1 MNELQIF
8 ENEEFG
14 EIRTVTINNEPWFV
28 GKDVATALG
37 YKNTKDAIISHVDD
51 EDKTVIQR
59 SEIATLENHI
69 PEDVLPMN
77 FVSAEIPNRGL
88 TTINESGL
96 YALIFGS
103 KLETAKK
110 FKHWVTSEVLPSLRK
125 TGSYEMK
132 NYSPEMKAILMHD
145 EKIVKIDG
153 RVTDLENNMVI
164 DYGQQQTLKNEVN
177 KVVVNALGGKESNA
191 YKEVS
196 KKVFSEI
203 NHDIQEKFT
212 VNSRNNVPKK
222 RFDEAI
228 AFIKSWSPSQGTKW
242 MIDGCNAQMSF

>member
-1 MNELQIF
+1 MKELMIF
-8 ENEEFG
+8 ENAEFG
-14 EIRTVTINNEPWFV
+14 QIRTVTINNEPWFV
-28 GKDVATALG
+28 GKDVTDILG
-37 YKNTKDAIISHVDD
+37 YTNSSKALADHVDE
-51 EDKTVIQR
+51 EDKLNNESLSSLGQR
-59 SEIATLENHI
+59 GGWL
-69 PEDVLPMN
+69 
-77 FVSAEIPNRGL
+77 
-88 TTINESGL
+88 INESGL
-96 YALIFGS
+96 YSLILLS
-103 KLETAKK
+103 KMPNAKK

-153 RVTDLENNMVI
+153 RLTDLENNMVI
-164 DYGQQQTLKNEVN
+164 DYGQQLTLRNEVN

-228 AFIKSWSPSQGTKW
+228 VFVKSWSPSQGTRW
-242 MIDGCNAQMSF
+242 MIDGCNAQMSL

>member
-28 GKDVATALG
+28 GKDVAKALG
-37 YKNTKDAIISHVDD
+37 FTNSRDAIATHVFE
-51 EDKTVIQR
+51 EDKGVEPIDTPGGKQNMTV
-59 SEIATLENHI
+59 
-69 PEDVLPMN
+69 V
-77 FVSAEIPNRGL
+77 
-88 TTINESGL
+88 NESGL
-96 YALIFGS
+96 YALVFGS
-103 KLETAKK
+103 RLDSAKK

-125 TGSYEMK
+125 TSSYEMK

-203 NHDIQEKFT
+203 NHEIQERFA
-212 VNSRNNVPKK
+212 VNSRNNIPKK

-228 AFIKSWSPSQGTKW
+228 DFVRSWQPSKGTKW
-242 MIDGCNAQMSF
+242 MIDGCNAQMSL

>member
-28 GKDVATALG
+28 GKDVAKALG
-37 YKNTKDAIISHVDD
+37 FTNSRDAIATHVFE
-51 EDKTVIQR
+51 EDKGVEPIDTPGGKQNMTV
-59 SEIATLENHI
+59 
-69 PEDVLPMN
+69 V
-77 FVSAEIPNRGL
+77 
-88 TTINESGL
+88 NESGL
-96 YALIFGS
+96 YALVFGS
-103 KLETAKK
+103 RLDSAKK
-110 FKHWVTSEVLPSLRK
+110 FKHWVTAEVLPSLRK

-242 MIDGCNAQMSF
+242 MIDGCNAQMSL

>member
-37 YKNTKDAIISHVDD
+37 FTNSRDAIATHVFE
-51 EDKTVIQR
+51 EDKGVEPIDTPGGKQNMTV
-59 SEIATLENHI
+59 
-69 PEDVLPMN
+69 V
-77 FVSAEIPNRGL
+77 
-88 TTINESGL
+88 NESGL
-96 YALIFGS
+96 YALVFGS
-103 KLETAKK
+103 RLDSAKK
-110 FKHWVTSEVLPSLRK
+110 FKHWVTAEVLPSLRK

-196 KKVFSEI
+196 KKVFYEI

-242 MIDGCNAQMSF
+242 MIDGCNAQMSL

>member
-1 MNELQIF
+1 MKDLMIF
-8 ENEEFG
+8 ENAEFG
-14 EIRTVTINNEPWFV
+14 QMRTVTINNEPWFV
-28 GKDVATALG
+28 GKDVTDILG
-37 YKNTKDAIISHVDD
+37 YTNSSKALADHVDE
-51 EDKTVIQR
+51 EDKLNNESLSSLGQR
-59 SEIATLENHI
+59 GGWL
-69 PEDVLPMN
+69 
-77 FVSAEIPNRGL
+77 
-88 TTINESGL
+88 INESGL
-96 YALIFGS
+96 YSLILSS
-103 KLETAKK
+103 KMPTAKK
-110 FKHWVTSEVLPSLRK
+110 FKRWVTSEVLPSLRK

-153 RVTDLENNMVI
+153 RVTDLENKMVI

-222 RFDEAI
+222 RFEEAI
-228 AFIKSWSPSQGTKW
+228 AFVRLWSPSQGTKW
-242 MIDGCNAQMSF
+242 MIDGCNAQMSL

>member
-28 GKDVATALG
+28 GKDVAKALG
-37 YKNTKDAIISHVDD
+37 FTNSRDAIATHVFE
-51 EDKTVIQR
+51 EDKGVEPIDTPGGKQNMTV
-59 SEIATLENHI
+59 
-69 PEDVLPMN
+69 V
-77 FVSAEIPNRGL
+77 
-88 TTINESGL
+88 NESGL
-96 YALIFGS
+96 YALVFGS
-103 KLETAKK
+103 RLDSAKK

-125 TGSYEMK
+125 TSSYEMK

-228 AFIKSWSPSQGTKW
+228 AFVRSWQPSKGTKW
-242 MIDGCNAQMSF
+242 MIDGCNAQMSL

>member
-1 MNELQIF
+1 MKDLMIF
-8 ENEEFG
+8 ENAEFG
-14 EIRTVTINNEPWFV
+14 QMRTVTIDNEPWFV
-28 GKDVATALG
+28 GKDVAEALG
-37 YKNTKDAIISHVDD
+37 YAKPTDAVRKRVDEEDRGISKMETPSGTQDM
-51 EDKTVIQR
+51 TV
-59 SEIATLENHI
+59 
-69 PEDVLPMN
+69 
-77 FVSAEIPNRGL
+77 
-88 TTINESGL
+88 INESGM
-96 YALIFGS
+96 YSLILGS
-103 KLETAKK
+103 KLPSAKK

-196 KKVFSEI
+196 KKVFYEI

-222 RFDEAI
+222 RFDEVI
-228 AFIKSWSPSQGTKW
+228 AFVRSRSPSQGTRW
-242 MIDGCNAQMSF
+242 MIDGCNAQMSL

>member
-37 YKNTKDAIISHVDD
+37 FTNSRDAIATHVFE
-51 EDKTVIQR
+51 EDKGVEPIDTPGGKQNMTV
-59 SEIATLENHI
+59 
-69 PEDVLPMN
+69 V
-77 FVSAEIPNRGL
+77 
-88 TTINESGL
+88 NESGL
-96 YALIFGS
+96 YALVFGS
-103 KLETAKK
+103 RLDSAKK
-110 FKHWVTSEVLPSLRK
+110 FKHWVTAEVLPSLRK

-228 AFIKSWSPSQGTKW
+228 AFIRSWSPSQGTKW
-242 MIDGCNAQMSF
+242 MIDGCNAQMSL

>member
-1 MNELQIF
+1 MKELMIF
-8 ENEEFG
+8 ENAEFG
-14 EIRTVTINNEPWFV
+14 QIRTVEIDGKPYFV
-28 GKDVATALG
+28 ANDIAKSLG
-37 YKNTKDAIISHVDD
+37 YVRPADAISQHCRYTVKHRIPHPQS
-51 EDKTVIQR
+51 KTK
-59 SEIATLENHI
+59 TLEVNVI
-69 PEDVLPMN
+69 PEGDMYRLITHSELP
-77 FVSAEIPNRGL
+77 SAERF
-88 TTINESGL
+88 ES
-96 YALIFGS
+96 
-103 KLETAKK
+103 
-110 FKHWVTSEVLPSLRK
+110 WVFDEVLPSLRK

-132 NYSPEMKAILMHD
+132 NYSTEMKAILMHD

-177 KVVVNALGGKESNA
+177 KVVVKALGGKESNA

-222 RFDEAI
+222 KFDEAI
-228 AFIKSWSPSQGTKW
+228 AFIRSWSPSQGTKW
-242 MIDGCNAQMSF
+242 MIDGCNAQMSL

>member
-110 FKHWVTSEVLPSLRK
+110 FKHWVTSEVVPSLRK

-242 MIDGCNAQMSF
+242 MIDGCNAQMSL

>member
-37 YKNTKDAIISHVDD
+37 FTNSRDAIATHVFE
-51 EDKTVIQR
+51 EDKGVEPIDTPGGKQNMTV
-59 SEIATLENHI
+59 
-69 PEDVLPMN
+69 V
-77 FVSAEIPNRGL
+77 
-88 TTINESGL
+88 NESGL
-96 YALIFGS
+96 YALVFGS
-103 KLETAKK
+103 RLDSAKK
-110 FKHWVTSEVLPSLRK
+110 FKHWVTAEVLPSLRK

-228 AFIKSWSPSQGTKW
+228 VFVKSWSPSQGTRW
-242 MIDGCNAQMSF
+242 MIDGCNAQMSL

>member
-37 YKNTKDAIISHVDD
+37 FTNSRDAIATHVFE
-51 EDKTVIQR
+51 EDKGVEPIDTPGGKQNMTV
-59 SEIATLENHI
+59 
-69 PEDVLPMN
+69 V
-77 FVSAEIPNRGL
+77 
-88 TTINESGL
+88 NESGL
-96 YALIFGS
+96 YALVFGS
-103 KLETAKK
+103 RLDSAKK
-110 FKHWVTSEVLPSLRK
+110 FKHWVTAEVLPSLRK

-222 RFDEAI
+222 KFDEAI
-228 AFIKSWSPSQGTKW
+228 AFIRSWSPSQGTKW
-242 MIDGCNAQMSF
+242 MIDGCNAQMSL

>member
-14 EIRTVTINNEPWFV
+14 EIRTVTINNERWFV
-28 GKDVATALG
+28 GKDVAKALG
-37 YKNTKDAIISHVDD
+37 FTNSRDAIATHVFE
-51 EDKTVIQR
+51 EDKGVEPIDTPGGKQNMTV
-59 SEIATLENHI
+59 
-69 PEDVLPMN
+69 V
-77 FVSAEIPNRGL
+77 
-88 TTINESGL
+88 NESGL
-96 YALIFGS
+96 YALVFGS
-103 KLETAKK
+103 RLDSAKK

-125 TGSYEMK
+125 TSSYEMK

-203 NHDIQEKFT
+203 NHEIQERFA
-212 VNSRNNVPKK
+212 VNSRNNIPKK

-228 AFIKSWSPSQGTKW
+228 DFVRSWQPSKGTKW
-242 MIDGCNAQMSF
+242 MIDGCNAQMSL

>member
-28 GKDVATALG
+28 GKDVAKALG
-37 YKNTKDAIISHVDD
+37 FTNSRDAIATHVFE
-51 EDKTVIQR
+51 EDKGVEPIDTPGGKQNMTV
-59 SEIATLENHI
+59 
-69 PEDVLPMN
+69 V
-77 FVSAEIPNRGL
+77 
-88 TTINESGL
+88 NESGL
-96 YALIFGS
+96 YALVFGS
-103 KLETAKK
+103 RLDSAKK

-125 TGSYEMK
+125 TSSYEMK

-177 KVVVNALGGKESNA
+177 KVVVKALGGKESNA
-191 YKEVS
+191 YKEAS

-203 NHDIQEKFT
+203 NHDIQEKFI
-212 VNSRNNVPKK
+212 VNSRNNVPKRK
-222 RFDEAI
+222 FDEAI
-228 AFIKSWSPSQGTKW
+228 VFVRSWNPSQGTKW
-242 MIDGCNAQMSF
+242 MIDGCNAQMSL

>member
-1 MNELQIF
+1 MKDLMIF
-8 ENEEFG
+8 ENAEFG
-14 EIRTVTINNEPWFV
+14 QMRTVTIDNEPWFV
-28 GKDVATALG
+28 GKDVAEALG
-37 YKNTKDAIISHVDD
+37 YAKPTDAVRKRVDEEDRGISKMETPSGTQDM
-51 EDKTVIQR
+51 TV
-59 SEIATLENHI
+59 
-69 PEDVLPMN
+69 
-77 FVSAEIPNRGL
+77 
-88 TTINESGL
+88 INESGM
-96 YALIFGS
+96 YSLILGS
-103 KLETAKK
+103 KLPSAKK

-196 KKVFSEI
+196 KKVFYEI

-228 AFIKSWSPSQGTKW
+228 AFIRSWSPSQGTRW
-242 MIDGCNAQMSF
+242 MIDGCNAQMSL

>member
-28 GKDVATALG
+28 GKDVAKALG
-37 YKNTKDAIISHVDD
+37 FTNSRDAIATHVFE
-51 EDKTVIQR
+51 EDKGVEPIDTPGGKQNMTV
-59 SEIATLENHI
+59 
-69 PEDVLPMN
+69 V
-77 FVSAEIPNRGL
+77 
-88 TTINESGL
+88 NESGL
-96 YALIFGS
+96 YALVFGS
-103 KLETAKK
+103 RLDSAKK

-125 TGSYEMK
+125 TSSYEMK

-203 NHDIQEKFT
+203 NHEIQERFA
-212 VNSRNNVPKK
+212 VNSRNNIPKK
-222 RFDEAI
+222 GLMRRLLLLDRGNQAKE
-228 AFIKSWSPSQGTKW
+228 QNG
-242 MIDGCNAQMSF
+242 

>member
-28 GKDVATALG
+28 GKDVAKALG
-37 YKNTKDAIISHVDD
+37 FTNSRDAIATHVFE
-51 EDKTVIQR
+51 EDKGVEPIDTPGGKQNMTV
-59 SEIATLENHI
+59 
-69 PEDVLPMN
+69 V
-77 FVSAEIPNRGL
+77 
-88 TTINESGL
+88 NESGL
-96 YALIFGS
+96 YALVFGS
-103 KLETAKK
+103 RLDSAKK

-125 TGSYEMK
+125 TSSYEMK

-153 RVTDLENNMVI
+153 RVPDLENNMVI

-203 NHDIQEKFT
+203 NHEIQERFA
-212 VNSRNNVPKK
+212 VNSRNNIPKK

-228 AFIKSWSPSQGTKW
+228 DFVRSWQPSKGTKW
-242 MIDGCNAQMSF
+242 MIDGCNAQMSL

>member
-1 MNELQIF
+1 MKDLMIF
-8 ENEEFG
+8 ENAEFG
-14 EIRTVTINNEPWFV
+14 QMRTVTIDNEPWFV
-28 GKDVATALG
+28 GKDVAEALG
-37 YKNTKDAIISHVDD
+37 YAKPTDAVRKRVDEEDRGISKMETPSGTQDM
-51 EDKTVIQR
+51 TV
-59 SEIATLENHI
+59 
-69 PEDVLPMN
+69 
-77 FVSAEIPNRGL
+77 
-88 TTINESGL
+88 INESGM
-96 YALIFGS
+96 YSLILGS
-103 KLETAKK
+103 KLPSAKK

-132 NYSPEMKAILMHD
+132 NYSTEMKAILMHD

-177 KVVVNALGGKESNA
+177 KVVVKALGGKESNA

-222 RFDEAI
+222 RFDEVI
-228 AFIKSWSPSQGTKW
+228 AFVRSWSPSQGTRW
-242 MIDGCNAQMSF
+242 MIDGCNAQMSL

>member
-1 MNELQIF
+1 MKDLMIF
-8 ENEEFG
+8 ENAEFG
-14 EIRTVTINNEPWFV
+14 QMRTVTIDNEPWFV
-28 GKDVATALG
+28 GKDVAEALG
-37 YKNTKDAIISHVDD
+37 YAKPTDAVRKRVDEEDRGISKMETPSGTQDM
-51 EDKTVIQR
+51 TV
-59 SEIATLENHI
+59 
-69 PEDVLPMN
+69 
-77 FVSAEIPNRGL
+77 
-88 TTINESGL
+88 INESGM
-96 YALIFGS
+96 YSLILGS
-103 KLETAKK
+103 KLPSAKK

-203 NHDIQEKFT
+203 NHEIQERFA
-212 VNSRNNVPKK
+212 VNSRNNIPKK

-228 AFIKSWSPSQGTKW
+228 DFVRSWQPSKGTKW
-242 MIDGCNAQMSF
+242 MIDGCNAQMSL

>member
-1 MNELQIF
+1 MNELTVF
-8 ENEEFG
+8 NNEEFG
-14 EIRTVTINNEPWFV
+14 EIRTITIDGEPWFV

-37 YKNTKDAIISHVDD
+37 FTNSRDAIATHVFE
-51 EDKTVIQR
+51 EDKGVEPIDTPGGKQNMTV
-59 SEIATLENHI
+59 
-69 PEDVLPMN
+69 V
-77 FVSAEIPNRGL
+77 
-88 TTINESGL
+88 NESGL
-96 YALIFGS
+96 YALVFGS
-103 KLETAKK
+103 RLDSAKK
-110 FKHWVTSEVLPSLRK
+110 FKHWVTAEVLPSLRK

-242 MIDGCNAQMSF
+242 MIDGCNAQMSL

>member
-8 ENEEFG
+8 ENEDFG

-28 GKDVATALG
+28 GKDVTDILG
-37 YKNTKDAIISHVDD
+37 YTNSSKALADHVDE
-51 EDKTVIQR
+51 EDKLNNESLSSLGQR
-59 SEIATLENHI
+59 GGWL
-69 PEDVLPMN
+69 
-77 FVSAEIPNRGL
+77 
-88 TTINESGL
+88 INESGL
-96 YALIFGS
+96 YSLILLS
-103 KLETAKK
+103 KMPNAKK

-177 KVVVNALGGKESNA
+177 KVVVKALGGKESNA

-242 MIDGCNAQMSF
+242 MIDGCNAQMSL

>member
-8 ENEEFG
+8 ENEDFG

-28 GKDVATALG
+28 GKDVTDILG
-37 YKNTKDAIISHVDD
+37 YTNSSKALADHVDE
-51 EDKTVIQR
+51 EDKLNNESLSSLGQR
-59 SEIATLENHI
+59 GGWL
-69 PEDVLPMN
+69 
-77 FVSAEIPNRGL
+77 
-88 TTINESGL
+88 INESGL
-96 YALIFGS
+96 YSLILSS
-103 KLETAKK
+103 KMPTAKK
-110 FKHWVTSEVLPSLRK
+110 FKRWVTSEVLPSLRK

-153 RVTDLENNMVI
+153 RVTDLENKMVI
-164 DYGQQQTLKNEVN
+164 DYGQQLTLRNEVN

-228 AFIKSWSPSQGTKW
+228 AFIRSWSPSQGTRW
-242 MIDGCNAQMSF
+242 MIDGCNAQMSL

>member
-1 MNELQIF
+1 MKELMIF
-8 ENEEFG
+8 ENAEFG
-14 EIRTVTINNEPWFV
+14 QIRTVTINNEPWFV
-28 GKDVATALG
+28 GKDVTDILG
-37 YKNTKDAIISHVDD
+37 YTNSSKALADHVDE
-51 EDKTVIQR
+51 EDKLNNESLSSLGQR
-59 SEIATLENHI
+59 GGWL
-69 PEDVLPMN
+69 
-77 FVSAEIPNRGL
+77 
-88 TTINESGL
+88 INESGL
-96 YALIFGS
+96 YSLILLS
-103 KLETAKK
+103 KMPNAKK

-177 KVVVNALGGKESNA
+177 KVVVKALGGKESNA

-242 MIDGCNAQMSF
+242 MIDGCNAQMSL

>member
-1 MNELQIF
+1 METPSGTQDM
-8 ENEEFG
+8 
-14 EIRTVTINNEPWFV
+14 TV
-28 GKDVATALG
+28 
-37 YKNTKDAIISHVDD
+37 
-51 EDKTVIQR
+51 
-59 SEIATLENHI
+59 
-69 PEDVLPMN
+69 
-77 FVSAEIPNRGL
+77 
-88 TTINESGL
+88 INESGM
-96 YALIFGS
+96 YSLILGS
-103 KLETAKK
+103 KLPSAKK

-196 KKVFSEI
+196 KKVFYEI

-222 RFDEAI
+222 RFDEVI
-228 AFIKSWSPSQGTKW
+228 AFVRSWSPSQGTRW
-242 MIDGCNAQMSF
+242 MIDGCNAQMSL

>member
-1 MNELQIF
+1 MKDLMIF
-8 ENEEFG
+8 ENAEFG
-14 EIRTVTINNEPWFV
+14 QMRTVTIDNEPWFV
-28 GKDVATALG
+28 GKDVAEALG
-37 YKNTKDAIISHVDD
+37 YAKPTDAVRKRVDEEDRGISKMETPSGTQDM
-51 EDKTVIQR
+51 TV
-59 SEIATLENHI
+59 
-69 PEDVLPMN
+69 
-77 FVSAEIPNRGL
+77 
-88 TTINESGL
+88 INESGM
-96 YALIFGS
+96 YSLILGS
-103 KLETAKK
+103 KLPSAKK

-177 KVVVNALGGKESNA
+177 KVVVKALGGKESNA

-222 RFDEAI
+222 KFDEAI
-228 AFIKSWSPSQGTKW
+228 AFIRSWSPSQGTKW
-242 MIDGCNAQMSF
+242 MIDGCNAQMSL

>member
-28 GKDVATALG
+28 GKDVAKALG
-37 YKNTKDAIISHVDD
+37 FTNSRDAIATHVFE
-51 EDKTVIQR
+51 EDKGVEPIDTPGGKQNMTV
-59 SEIATLENHI
+59 
-69 PEDVLPMN
+69 V
-77 FVSAEIPNRGL
+77 
-88 TTINESGL
+88 NESGL
-96 YALIFGS
+96 YALVFGS
-103 KLETAKK
+103 RLDSAKK

-125 TGSYEMK
+125 TSSYEMK

-203 NHDIQEKFT
+203 NHEIQERFA
-212 VNSRNNVPKK
+212 VNSRNNIPKK

-228 AFIKSWSPSQGTKW
+228 AFVRSWQPSKGTKW
-242 MIDGCNAQMSF
+242 MIDGCNAQMSL

>member
-222 RFDEAI
+222 SFDEAI

-242 MIDGCNAQMSF
+242 MIDGCNAQMSL

>member
-1 MNELQIF
+1 MKELMIF
-8 ENEEFG
+8 ENAEFG
-14 EIRTVTINNEPWFV
+14 QIRTVTINNEPWFV
-28 GKDVATALG
+28 GKDVTDILG
-37 YKNTKDAIISHVDD
+37 YTNSSKALADHVDE
-51 EDKTVIQR
+51 EDKLNNESLSSLGQR
-59 SEIATLENHI
+59 GGWL
-69 PEDVLPMN
+69 
-77 FVSAEIPNRGL
+77 
-88 TTINESGL
+88 INESGL
-96 YALIFGS
+96 YSLILLS
-103 KLETAKK
+103 KMPNAKK

-153 RVTDLENNMVI
+153 RLTDLENNMVI
-164 DYGQQQTLKNEVN
+164 DYGQQLTLRNEVN

-222 RFDEAI
+222 RFDEVI
-228 AFIKSWSPSQGTKW
+228 AFVRSWSPSQGTRW
-242 MIDGCNAQMSF
+242 MIDGCNAQMSL

>member
-1 MNELQIF
+1 MKDLMIF
-8 ENEEFG
+8 ENAEFG
-14 EIRTVTINNEPWFV
+14 QMRTVTIDNEPWFV
-28 GKDVATALG
+28 GKDVAEALG
-37 YKNTKDAIISHVDD
+37 YAKPTDAVRKRVDEEDRGISKMETPSGTQDM
-51 EDKTVIQR
+51 TV
-59 SEIATLENHI
+59 
-69 PEDVLPMN
+69 
-77 FVSAEIPNRGL
+77 
-88 TTINESGL
+88 INESGM
-96 YALIFGS
+96 YSLILGS
-103 KLETAKK
+103 KLPSAKK

-132 NYSPEMKAILMHD
+132 NYSTEMKAILMHD

-164 DYGQQQTLKNEVN
+164 DYGQQLTLRNEVN

-242 MIDGCNAQMSF
+242 MIDGCNAQMSL

>member
-8 ENEEFG
+8 ENEDFG

-28 GKDVATALG
+28 GKDVTDILG
-37 YKNTKDAIISHVDD
+37 YTNSSKALADHVDE
-51 EDKTVIQR
+51 EDKLNNESLSSLGQR
-59 SEIATLENHI
+59 GGWL
-69 PEDVLPMN
+69 
-77 FVSAEIPNRGL
+77 
-88 TTINESGL
+88 INESGL
-96 YALIFGS
+96 YSLILSS
-103 KLETAKK
+103 KMPTAKK
-110 FKHWVTSEVLPSLRK
+110 FKRWVTSEVLPSLRK

-153 RVTDLENNMVI
+153 RVTDLENKMVI
-164 DYGQQQTLKNEVN
+164 DYGQQLTLRNEVN

-222 RFDEAI
+222 RFDEVI
-228 AFIKSWSPSQGTKW
+228 AFVRSWSPSQGTRW
-242 MIDGCNAQMSF
+242 MIDGCNAQMSL

>member
-1 MNELQIF
+1 
-8 ENEEFG
+8 
-14 EIRTVTINNEPWFV
+14 
-28 GKDVATALG
+28 
-37 YKNTKDAIISHVDD
+37 
-51 EDKTVIQR
+51 
-59 SEIATLENHI
+59 
-69 PEDVLPMN
+69 
-77 FVSAEIPNRGL
+77 
-88 TTINESGL
+88 
-96 YALIFGS
+96 
-103 KLETAKK
+103 
-110 FKHWVTSEVLPSLRK
+110 
-125 TGSYEMK
+125 
-132 NYSPEMKAILMHD
+132 MKAILMHD

-242 MIDGCNAQMSF
+242 MIDGCNAQMSL